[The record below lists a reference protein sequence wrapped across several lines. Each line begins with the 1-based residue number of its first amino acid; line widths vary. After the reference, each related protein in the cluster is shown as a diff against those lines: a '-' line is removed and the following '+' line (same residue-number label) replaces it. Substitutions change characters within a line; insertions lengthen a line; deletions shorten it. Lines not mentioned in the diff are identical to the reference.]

1 MAEAL
6 NDQPETC
13 KVVSP
18 EDITHLP
25 IDDGCKAFAW
35 HSNDEWIAIAS
46 GIKINIWNVTTG
58 EVETKINVGGTIC
71 GCMKWNNP
79 GTVLAFGTK
88 EGFTCKI
95 WIWRSS
101 GEATQIGNGETLGLE
116 WNPCGELFLTAQFER
131 TCTLWNT
138 ERIGPLRTLWLKD
151 YAWSV
156 AWQTNNVFAVGLDSN
171 VHIYQVDSDEPLRI
185 MKVKPSPGNTNNVV
199 TSMAWN
205 SSGELLACGSQ
216 SGSLRVW
223 NLNGCLPGWK
233 NCCQP
238 SEIREVK
245 WINNEQLVSI
255 SKLQIRIWNLKGYC
269 LSGRWL
275 IGLGIEEGLP
285 ILSPNGR
292 LWIMGF
298 EIRCALKMVLKFKL
312 AMESQETTYLRAFNK
327 TGDKLA
333 IFETKN
339 TIGIV
344 NLKSSELNKGNNFDD
359 YRRLNITT
367 KRGKKPNRYL
377 ENV

>member
-1 MAEAL
+1 
-6 NDQPETC
+6 
-13 KVVSP
+13 
-18 EDITHLP
+18 
-25 IDDGCKAFAW
+25 
-35 HSNDEWIAIAS
+35 
-46 GIKINIWNVTTG
+46 
-58 EVETKINVGGTIC
+58 
-71 GCMKWNNP
+71 MKWNNQ

-116 WNPCGELFLTAQFER
+116 WNPCGELFLTTQFER

-138 ERIGPLRTLWLKD
+138 EKIGPFRTLWLKD

-205 SSGELLACGSQ
+205 SSGEMLACGSQ

-269 LSGRWL
+269 QAGRWL

-377 ENV
+377 ENVSIFCVFLYILWSNGKTD